1 MTSSLSRHFAR
12 HRPLAVQFGTF
23 VGVGVAAAMAHF
35 SVLFMLVEQELF
47 GPVAASACGFVAG
60 GVVSYLLNRRLTF
73 AATRSHAGAVPRF
86 ALVAGGAFIVNAVLM
101 DLLVHRLGV
110 QYLLAQV
117 VTTGIN
123 TFLTFTGHRLWAFAH
138 RDADQPARRA

>member
-1 MTSSLSRHFAR
+1 MLSALPRLLRR
-12 HRPLAVQFGTF
+12 HRPLAVEFGTF
-23 VGVGVAAAMAHF
+23 VGVGLAAAVAHF
-35 SVLFMLVEQELF
+35 STLFVLVEQDLL
-47 GPVAASACGFVAG
+47 GPVAASACGFVTG
-60 GVVSYLLNRRLTF
+60 GVVSYVLNRRLTF

-86 ALVAGGAFIVNAVLM
+86 ALVAGGAFILNAVLM

-138 RDADQPARRA
+138 QPARRA

>member
-1 MTSSLSRHFAR
+1 MLSDLPRLLRR

-23 VGVGVAAAMAHF
+23 VGVGLAAAVAHF
-35 SVLFMLVEQELF
+35 SLLFVLVEQELL
-47 GPVAASACGFVAG
+47 GPVAASAAGFVAG
-60 GVVSYLLNRRLTF
+60 GVVSYVLNRRLTF
-73 AATRSHAGAVPRF
+73 SATRSHAGAVPRF
-86 ALVAGGAFIVNAVLM
+86 ALVAGGAFILNAVLM

-117 VTTGIN
+117 ITTGIN

-138 RDADQPARRA
+138 QPARRA